1 MNLIGKAL
9 AFIGARARLWIEYAL
24 IGVVVALAG
33 YAVSSSLQRRQLTR
47 TVNTLSEQLGSVS
60 TTLSQQVQANHD
72 QDAAIAALKDLR
84 TTDSHA
90 LQGLQDRL
98 GTYAK
103 KDAAIRTKLAE
114 LERTNAAAKSLLDTA
129 VPDAVGCVLD
139 RRPCAPGDH
148 PDKN

>member
-103 KDAAIRTKLAE
+103 KDAVIRTKFAE

-139 RRPCAPGDH
+139 HRPCTGGDH